1 LTLNFFFNPPLY
13 TIVLPCNTDEL
24 AATLRLGTGGTVGL
38 AVLTTA
44 ITCQQYRTFYWRYEM
59 PTGYVKNTEVSIVIK
74 TPGQLMRKS
83 CLCNFTPLMIT
94 V

>member
-13 TIVLPCNTDEL
+13 TTVLPCNTDEL

-44 ITCQQYRTFYWRYEM
+44 ITCQQYRTFYRRDKM
-59 PTGYVKNTEVSIVIK
+59 PTSYIKNTEVSIVIK
-74 TPGQLMRKS
+74 KLGQLMRKYCVS
-83 CLCNFTPLMIT
+83 IILRH
-94 V
+94 